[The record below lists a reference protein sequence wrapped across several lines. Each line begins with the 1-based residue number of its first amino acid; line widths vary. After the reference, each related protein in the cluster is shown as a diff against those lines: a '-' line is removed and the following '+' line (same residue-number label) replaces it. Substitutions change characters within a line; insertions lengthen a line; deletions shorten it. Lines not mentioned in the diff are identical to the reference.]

1 MNEHSI
7 EHRKRA
13 VIAALESSLGIV
25 TTACQKVGVG
35 RTQFYNW
42 MKSDE
47 DFARQVKDIEN
58 IAFDFVESQLF
69 RQIQENNVQATM
81 FYLRTKGKNRGY
93 SERTEITGLNGE
105 PLQPMQII
113 LPSRPDEDA

>member
-1 MNEHSI
+1 MKEDSI

-13 VIAALESSLGIV
+13 VISALESSLGIV
-25 TTACQKVGVG
+25 TTACKKVGIG

-42 MKSDE
+42 VKTDE
-47 DFARQVKDIEN
+47 DFAQQVKDIEN

-93 SERTEITGLNGE
+93 SERTEITGSNGE
-105 PLQPMQII
+105 SLKPIQIL
-113 LPSRPDEDA
+113 LPSQNE

>member
-1 MNEHSI
+1 MNENSI

-25 TTACQKVGVG
+25 TTACQKTGVG

-42 MKSDE
+42 VKTDE
-47 DFARQVKDIEN
+47 EFSEKVKDIEN

-93 SERTEITGLNGE
+93 SERTEIVGPDGQNLT
-105 PLQPMQII
+105 PIQII
-113 LPSRPDEDA
+113 LPKKDE